1 MFKLGEMISYPMYGV
16 GRIEAI
22 EEKEIRGKVDTY
34 YVLCFRSEGERVML
48 PVRRAE
54 AANLRPLI
62 DLETAREVLEF
73 LGTDHNEREF
83 ANWNRRYRF
92 HLDKL
97 KSGDI
102 FEVASVFKS
111 LCVRKKSRGLSSGER
126 VMFDSARGFLTDE
139 LAAVFGRTSDE
150 TMERIMACI
159 EQ

>member
-111 LCVRKKSRGLSSGER
+111 LCVRKKH
-126 VMFDSARGFLTDE
+126 A
-139 LAAVFGRTSDE
+139 
-150 TMERIMACI
+150 I
-159 EQ
+159 